1 MKKRPRFQKR
11 FFVLT
16 SYCGTRKIQ
25 ALITF
30 SNMQDMLPESIRSLL
45 GANDV
50 GDLLNKIQLLKRD
63 ADRAALLQ
71 TQNTALLSLASEL
84 GEQNEQLSVQCQAAE
99 SKIQDLTC
107 DVEDLETVLEETET
121 QFDITRKFHEE
132 SEMAHAKHYES
143 MHAELLWEIQQTKQI
158 AAEEI
163 INASKLGS
171 AGNEAFLDK
180 RQKEKVDGTIILSL
194 KSQDARI
201 LRLSEIAMESG
212 PLEHERVGALTG
224 KIHLYVEEIRQLQ
237 LRLLE
242 NEKFKELSQSAYLD
256 KLEISEK
263 KIDELHSQLHKTVSE
278 RQQLVDENHRLNLTL
293 STRLRTQEMYE
304 NQLLKKIVRTIQ
316 NTAVYRAWTK
326 WKNEAKKSSF
336 MKRIAKRM
344 LNASAVR
351 SFQKWNQV
359 SQESKFNKMED
370 ELRRKTKEN
379 EALEFKITNMTGQ
392 LAIRNEQLQKIHE
405 SHQEAPDLRGQ
416 VTLLK
421 QQASLEKENYDLRV
435 HTAVLQNQMQGAVA
449 QKDAD
454 AFRLHEVIDLQAQVS
469 LMKTR
474 LDDLAGQV
482 VLKDEILA
490 TLEQRNQ
497 TQLSTIIELES
508 TISVSRQKFNA
519 LEKEV
524 ALGAAHSSMLFK
536 ELKETRSKLSLSSE
550 QNLHLQEKQSGLIRR
565 LDGTSGSIQAL
576 WRERESDL
584 EV

>member
-1 MKKRPRFQKR
+1 
-11 FFVLT
+11 
-16 SYCGTRKIQ
+16 
-25 ALITF
+25 
-30 SNMQDMLPESIRSLL
+30 MQDKLPESIRSLL

-71 TQNTALLSLASEL
+71 TQNSALLSLASEL
-84 GEQNEQLSVQCQAAE
+84 GEQNEQLSIKCQAAE
-99 SKIQDLTC
+99 SKIRDLTC

-132 SEMAHAKHYES
+132 SEMAHTKHYES

-163 INASKLGS
+163 INASKLSS
-171 AGNEAFLDK
+171 AQNETFGDN
-180 RQKEKVDGTIILSL
+180 RQKGKVDGTIILSL
-194 KSQDARI
+194 KSQRSRI
-201 LRLSEIAMESG
+201 LRLSEIAVEPGSF
-212 PLEHERVGALTG
+212 EHERVGALTG
-224 KIHLYVEEIRQLQ
+224 KIHLYIEEIRQLK

-242 NEKFKELSQSAYLD
+242 NENFKELSQSAYFD

-263 KIDELHSQLHKTVSE
+263 KIDELHLQLQKTASE
-278 RQQLVDENHRLNLTL
+278 RQQLFDQNHRLNLTI

-304 NQLLKKIVRTIQ
+304 NHLLKKIFRTIQ

-326 WKNEAKKSSF
+326 WKNEARKSSF
-336 MKRIAKRM
+336 MKRIARRM
-344 LNASAVR
+344 LNASAAR

-359 SQESKFNKMED
+359 SQESKFHKMED
-370 ELRRKTKEN
+370 ELGRKTKEI
-379 EALEFKITNMTGQ
+379 EVLEFKITNMAGQ
-392 LAIRNEQLQKIHE
+392 LAIKNEQFQKIHE
-405 SHQEAPDLRGQ
+405 SHQEAADLRGQ

-421 QQASLEKENYDLRV
+421 QQAFLEKENCDLRL
-435 HTAVLQNQMQGAVA
+435 HAAVLQNQMQGAAA

-454 AFRLHEVIDLQAQVS
+454 DSRLHEVIDLQAQVS

-474 LDDLAGQV
+474 LDDVAGQV
-482 VLKDEILA
+482 VLKDEIISS
-490 TLEQRNQ
+490 LEQRNQ

-508 TISVSRQKFNA
+508 TILVARQKFNA

-536 ELKETRSKLSLSSE
+536 ELKETRSKLNLSSE
-550 QNLHLQEKQSGLIRR
+550 QNLHLQENQSGLIRR

-584 EV
+584 EVRFIKLFASIFFPLTA

>member
-1 MKKRPRFQKR
+1 
-11 FFVLT
+11 
-16 SYCGTRKIQ
+16 
-25 ALITF
+25 
-30 SNMQDMLPESIRSLL
+30 MQDMLPESIRSLL

-84 GEQNEQLSVQCQAAE
+84 GVQNEQLSIKCQAAE

-107 DVEDLETVLEETET
+107 AVEDLETVLEETET

-171 AGNEAFLDK
+171 AGNESFLDK

-201 LRLSEIAMESG
+201 LRLREIAMEPG

-224 KIHLYVEEIRQLQ
+224 KMHLYVEEIHQLQ

-242 NEKFKELSQSAYLD
+242 YEKFKELSQSAYFD

-293 STRLRTQEMYE
+293 STRLRTQEMYK
-304 NQLLKKIVRTIQ
+304 NHLLKKIVRAIQ

-326 WKNEAKKSSF
+326 WKNEARKSSF
-336 MKRIAKRM
+336 MKQMARRM
-344 LNASAVR
+344 LNASAAR

-370 ELRRKTKEN
+370 ELGRKTKEN

-392 LAIRNEQLQKIHE
+392 LAIRNEQLQKMHE
-405 SHQEAPDLRGQ
+405 SHQEASDLRGQ

-421 QQASLEKENYDLRV
+421 QQASLEKEKYDLRV
-435 HTAVLQNQMQGAVA
+435 HTAVLQNQMQGAMA

-454 AFRLHEVIDLQAQVS
+454 DFRLHEVIDLQAQVS

-508 TISVSRQKFNA
+508 TILVGRQKFNA

-536 ELKETRSKLSLSSE
+536 ELKETRSKLNLSSE

>member
-1 MKKRPRFQKR
+1 
-11 FFVLT
+11 
-16 SYCGTRKIQ
+16 
-25 ALITF
+25 
-30 SNMQDMLPESIRSLL
+30 MQDMLPESIRSLL

-84 GEQNEQLSVQCQAAE
+84 GEQNEQLSIKCQAAE

-180 RQKEKVDGTIILSL
+180 RQKEKVEGTIILSL

-224 KIHLYVEEIRQLQ
+224 KIHLYVEEIHQLQ

-242 NEKFKELSQSAYLD
+242 NEKLKELSQSAYFD

-263 KIDELHSQLHKTVSE
+263 KIDELHSQLHKTISE

-304 NQLLKKIVRTIQ
+304 NHLLKKIVRTIQ

-326 WKNEAKKSSF
+326 WKNEARKSSF
-336 MKRIAKRM
+336 MKRIARRM
-344 LNASAVR
+344 LNASAAR

-370 ELRRKTKEN
+370 ELGRKTKEV

-405 SHQEAPDLRGQ
+405 SHQEASDLRGQ

-454 AFRLHEVIDLQAQVS
+454 DFRLHEVIDLEAQVS

-508 TISVSRQKFNA
+508 TILVGRQKFNA

-536 ELKETRSKLSLSSE
+536 ELKETRSKLNLSSE
-550 QNLHLQEKQSGLIRR
+550 QNLQLQEKQSGLIRR

>member
-1 MKKRPRFQKR
+1 
-11 FFVLT
+11 
-16 SYCGTRKIQ
+16 
-25 ALITF
+25 
-30 SNMQDMLPESIRSLL
+30 
-45 GANDV
+45 
-50 GDLLNKIQLLKRD
+50 
-63 ADRAALLQ
+63 
-71 TQNTALLSLASEL
+71 
-84 GEQNEQLSVQCQAAE
+84 
-99 SKIQDLTC
+99 
-107 DVEDLETVLEETET
+107 
-121 QFDITRKFHEE
+121 
-132 SEMAHAKHYES
+132 
-143 MHAELLWEIQQTKQI
+143 
-158 AAEEI
+158 
-163 INASKLGS
+163 
-171 AGNEAFLDK
+171 
-180 RQKEKVDGTIILSL
+180 
-194 KSQDARI
+194 
-201 LRLSEIAMESG
+201 MESG

-224 KIHLYVEEIRQLQ
+224 KIHLYVEEIHQLQ

-242 NEKFKELSQSAYLD
+242 NEKFKELSQSAYFD

-304 NQLLKKIVRTIQ
+304 NHLLKKIVRTIQ

-326 WKNEAKKSSF
+326 WKNEARKSSF
-336 MKRIAKRM
+336 MKRIARRM
-344 LNASAVR
+344 LNASAAR

-370 ELRRKTKEN
+370 ELGRKTKEV

-405 SHQEAPDLRGQ
+405 SHQEASDLRGQ

-454 AFRLHEVIDLQAQVS
+454 DFRLHEVIDLQAQVS

-508 TISVSRQKFNA
+508 TILVGRQKFNA

-536 ELKETRSKLSLSSE
+536 ELKETRSKLNLSSE
-550 QNLHLQEKQSGLIRR
+550 QNLQLQEKQSGLIRR